1 MFLFKQKGHILISND
16 KDFLINKLF
25 LKLYVIHKDT
35 KSIDEI
41 KIMAKKEYY
50 ELLGCMY

>member
-16 KDFLINKLF
+16 SENINKIF
-25 LKLYVIHKDT
+25 LKLYVINKDK

-41 KIMAKKEYY
+41 KNMAKKEFY
-50 ELLGCMY
+50 ESLNCIY

>member
-16 KDFLINKLF
+16 SENINKIF
-25 LKLYVIHKDT
+25 LKLYVIHKDK

-41 KIMAKKEYY
+41 KNMAKKEFY
-50 ELLGCMY
+50 ESLECIY

>member
-16 KDFLINKLF
+16 SDIINNIF
-25 LKLYVIHKDT
+25 LKLYILHKDK

-41 KIMAKKEYY
+41 RNMAKKEFY
-50 ELLGCMY
+50 ELLQCSY